1 MFSIMATTAPIFI
14 LILLGYMAVK
24 TKLVPVE
31 AVQGMSKI
39 VLFFTLPALIFSTL
53 ARMEFDEVIV
63 PLFLATYAGGSLLAL
78 GLGLLITRYLFKK
91 NLTES
96 GLKALGISN
105 SNSAFFGYP
114 VMLLAFEHPP
124 TAAFA
129 MALIIENMLIIPIA
143 LFILELSVARR
154 QGISPL
160 RTFFSV
166 IWRLLKHPLVLA
178 VVGGVLASTLHLDL
192 PEVMDRVLNMLS
204 GASATLALIVL
215 GGALVGTNLK
225 GNLADVSLIVSGKLI
240 LHPAMMLL
248 MIWLLPSYDST
259 LQMGAILLA
268 AVPMMS
274 IYPILGSQ
282 YGYRNICASALLM
295 TTICSFF
302 TLALLLSLLSI

>member
-1 MFSIMATTAPIFI
+1 MFAIMATTAPIFI
-14 LILLGYMAVK
+14 LISLGYMAVK

-53 ARMEFDEVIV
+53 ARMEFDEVII
-63 PLFLATYAGGSLLAL
+63 PLFLTTYAGGSLLAL
-78 GLGLLITRYLFKK
+78 GLGLMITRYVFKK

-154 QGISPL
+154 QDVSPL

-178 VVGGVLASTLHLDL
+178 VIGGVLASTLHLDL

-215 GGALVGTNLK
+215 GGELV
-225 GNLADVSLIVSGKLI
+225 
-240 LHPAMMLL
+240 
-248 MIWLLPSYDST
+248 
-259 LQMGAILLA
+259 
-268 AVPMMS
+268 
-274 IYPILGSQ
+274 
-282 YGYRNICASALLM
+282 
-295 TTICSFF
+295 
-302 TLALLLSLLSI
+302 